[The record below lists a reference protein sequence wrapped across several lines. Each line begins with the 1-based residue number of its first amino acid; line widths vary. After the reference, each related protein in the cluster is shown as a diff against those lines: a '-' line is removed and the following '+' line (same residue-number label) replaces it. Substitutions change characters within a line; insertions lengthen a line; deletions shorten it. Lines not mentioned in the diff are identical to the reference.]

1 LTAPIRERQTWSVLQ
16 RLSRFVFDTGP
27 RAIISMLLVIA
38 VAINFANVIGRYLF
52 DHAIFWTE
60 EILGFLLL
68 WSVFIGM
75 VAVTYNG
82 AHLAMDLLLRR
93 LSGWPQRLVR
103 GAAALTMIACAAV
116 VVVQSVKVISV
127 LARTGQVSVAAGV
140 PLVVPHASILV
151 GFALAGLAVVVR
163 FRAYLTDKFE

>member
-1 LTAPIRERQTWSVLQ
+1 MLQ

-27 RAIISMLLVIA
+27 RAIISLLLVIA

-52 DHAIFWTE
+52 DQAIFWTE
-60 EILGFLLL
+60 EILVFLLL

-93 LSGWPQRLVR
+93 LSGWPQFLVR
-103 GAAALTMIACAAV
+103 GAVALTMIACAAV

-140 PLVVPHASILV
+140 TLVVPHASILV
-151 GFALAGLAVVVR
+151 GFALVGLAVIVQ
-163 FRAYLTDKFE
+163 FRAYLTDKFD